1 MCHAACSNFAGLM
14 VTRFFL
20 GAGEAAI
27 APGFGLITSM
37 FYTRKEQPLRQGA
50 WWMGNSI
57 ANIFGGLIAY
67 GVGKL
72 PTSGVEHWQ
81 LLFLILGAVT
91 AGYGIVLFLFLPDS
105 PAKAVFLKERDRQV
119 AVNRTL
125 ENKTGFMD
133 TETFITKQIWD
144 AFADPQT
151 WLLFLYT
158 VSVNLANGGLTSF
171 SAIVIKGF
179 GFSNLRALLIQMPLG
194 VSQLVFLILTSGLAT
209 VIPNSRLIL
218 MIFNTITSM
227 VGMVMIY
234 SLNGQAGR
242 MAGLCLGVAFATN
255 IPLTLSL
262 VSSNVGGFTKRSVIG
277 ATVFVGY
284 CVGNI
289 AGPQFFLS
297 SEEPKY
303 QTGLIASACGL
314 AFGAVFLSLLLA
326 YYIWENKRRNRSYGD
341 VKDVNAEVKLAE
353 ELSSKTDKELTT
365 FRYVL

>member
-1 MCHAACSNFAGLM
+1 M
-14 VTRFFL
+14 VARFFL

-57 ANIFGGLIAY
+57 ANIFGGLVAY
-67 GVGKL
+67 GVGEIS
-72 PTSGVEHWQ
+72 TSNLEHWR

-91 AGYGIVLFLFLPDS
+91 TAYSVVLFLFLPDS
-105 PAKAVFLKERDRQV
+105 PTKAVFLKERDRQI

-125 ENKTGFMD
+125 ENRTGFMD
-133 TETFITKQIWD
+133 TDTFVTKQIWD
-144 AFADPQT
+144 AFTDPQT

-158 VSVNLANGGLTSF
+158 ASVNLANGGLTSF

-194 VSQLVFLILTSGLAT
+194 ASQLVFLLITSGLAT
-209 VIPNSRLIL
+209 FIPNSRLAL
-218 MIFNTITSM
+218 MIFNTLSSM
-227 VGMVMIY
+227 IGMIMVY
-234 SLNGQAGR
+234 GLDGQAGR

-262 VSSNVGGFTKRSVIG
+262 ISSNVGGFTKRSVVG
-277 ATVFVGY
+277 ATVFVAY

-303 QTGLIASACGL
+303 QTGLIASASGL
-314 AFGAVFLSLLLA
+314 AFGVFFLIVLLA
-326 YYIWENKRRNRSYGD
+326 YYIWENQRRNRNHGK
-341 VKDVNAEVKLAE
+341 VQEVSSEVGLAE
-353 ELSSKTDKELTT
+353 DLSSKTDRELST